1 MEGITPTPGVI
12 SSWNYRCI
20 KSFLIKYSN
29 QSLLA
34 NFIQIQNVMKQIFT
48 LLLLVVTFSSCKN
61 ERQEN
66 MEYESQ
72 VTEASEKVEKE
83 RSIENIEIQ
92 PISHA
97 TAIIKWGDVVIYNDP
112 TGGAAAFE
120 GKDSPDFVLI
130 SDIHGDHMNAE
141 TLNALE
147 LGNTQI
153 IAPQAVKDQLPEELQ
168 GNITVLNNGESR
180 EFQGFDIEAVPMYN
194 LPEEEES
201 RHPKGRGNG
210 YILEKDGQ
218 RLYIAG
224 DTEGIDEMR
233 NLQDIDIALIP
244 MNLPYTMDVEQAAD
258 AVLDFKPRQVY
269 PYHYRGQDGL
279 ADVERF
285 RDLVNA
291 GDEGIEVVLLEWYPN
306 QD

>member
-1 MEGITPTPGVI
+1 
-12 SSWNYRCI
+12 
-20 KSFLIKYSN
+20 
-29 QSLLA
+29 LA
-34 NFIQIQNVMKQIFT
+34 NFIQNQKVMKQIFT
-48 LLLLVVTFSSCKN
+48 LLLLVVTFYSCKN

-66 MEYESQ
+66 REYESQ

-83 RSIENIEIQ
+83 RSSENIEIQ

-168 GNITVLNNGESR
+168 ENITVLNNGESR
-180 EFQGFDIEAVPMYN
+180 EFQGFDIEAMPMYN

-233 NLQDIDIALIP
+233 SLRDIDIALIP

-258 AVLDFKPRQVY
+258 AVLEFKPRQVY
-269 PYHYRGQDGL
+269 PYHYRGQEGL

-285 RDLVNA
+285 RELVNA

-306 QD
+306 RDR

>member
-1 MEGITPTPGVI
+1 MRQLITLFIFVI
-12 SSWNYRCI
+12 S
-20 KSFLIKYSN
+20 
-29 QSLLA
+29 
-34 NFIQIQNVMKQIFT
+34 
-48 LLLLVVTFSSCKN
+48 FSSCKN
-61 ERQEN
+61 EGREDR
-66 MEYESQ
+66 EYDSP
-72 VTEASEKVEKE
+72 VTEASENVEQE
-83 RSIENIEIQ
+83 RNTIDIDIQ

-120 GKDSPDFVLI
+120 GKDDPDFVLI

-141 TLNALE
+141 TLTALN

-153 IAPQAVKDQLPEELQ
+153 IVPQAVKDELPEELQ
-168 GNITVLNNGESR
+168 ENLVVLNNGESR
-180 EFQGFDIEAVPMYN
+180 EFQGFDIEAIPMYN
-194 LPEEEES
+194 LPEDKES

-210 YILEKDGQ
+210 YLLEKDGQ

-233 NLQDIDIALIP
+233 KLQDIDIALIP

-258 AVLDFKPRQVY
+258 AVLAFKPKKVY

-285 RDLVNA
+285 RDLVTA
-291 GDEGIEVVLLEWYPN
+291 GNKDIEVVLLEWYPN
-306 QD
+306 RER

>member
-1 MEGITPTPGVI
+1 
-12 SSWNYRCI
+12 
-20 KSFLIKYSN
+20 
-29 QSLLA
+29 
-34 NFIQIQNVMKQIFT
+34 MKQIFT
-48 LLLLVVTFSSCKN
+48 LLLLVVTFYSCKN

-66 MEYESQ
+66 REYESQ

-83 RSIENIEIQ
+83 RSSENIEIQ

-168 GNITVLNNGESR
+168 ENITVLNNGESR
-180 EFQGFDIEAVPMYN
+180 EFQGFDIEAMPMYN

-233 NLQDIDIALIP
+233 SLRDIDIALIP

-258 AVLDFKPRQVY
+258 AVLEFKPRQVY
-269 PYHYRGQDGL
+269 PYHYRGQEGL

-285 RDLVNA
+285 RELVNA

-306 QD
+306 RDR